1 MSYSAVI
8 KVKQNPDIVFKA
20 FQAEAKNLKTE
31 RSEYTIKKLKHC
43 VEFHINAQD
52 SVALRA
58 TLNSITKLF
67 TVYEKIDSI
76 NKK

>member
-1 MSYSAVI
+1 MSYSATIRVS
-8 KVKQNPDIVFKA
+8 KNPDLILKS

-31 RSEYTIKKLKHC
+31 RSSYTVRRLKDC
-43 VEFHINAQD
+43 VEFNIKAED

-67 TVYEKIDSI
+67 TVYEKIEGI
-76 NKK
+76 K

>member
-20 FQAEAKNLKTE
+20 FHAESKNLKTE
-31 RSEYTIKKLKHC
+31 RSEYTIKKLKDC

-67 TVYEKIDSI
+67 TIYEKIEGI

>member
-8 KVKQNPDIVFKA
+8 KVKENPDIIFKA
-20 FQAEAKNLKTE
+20 FQTEAKNLKTE
-31 RSEYTIKKLKHC
+31 RSGYTIKKLKDC